1 LRRSIEEDFAR
12 LPEVIRRAQQT
23 RPPEE
28 EPPEQPQQ
36 LNLL

>member
-1 LRRSIEEDFAR
+1 
-12 LPEVIRRAQQT
+12 LPDIIRRAQQI

-28 EPPEQPQQ
+28 EPPAQPQQ